1 MDWLPGI
8 TAFDVLALL
17 LFLAFLVRGVWI
29 GFIRQISSLIAMI
42 GGFALA
48 GYFDNEFYRLLLP
61 YIDNSH
67 TAFLLTYIVLFV
79 AFFVLLK
86 LAGLGLKKVMDVSL
100 TTWFDRIV
108 GGLFGVVKGVFFI
121 SLLFV
126 IIGSFLS
133 GSNDYLKKSISYPLL
148 SNSSKVILT
157 FIKDHDI
164 RSYFIP
170 KEPAIKLKPFKN
182 SSDSGRVRENVIV
195 AEPEKEIE
203 DSQSSEADR
212 KIFL

>member
-1 MDWLPGI
+1 MDWLSGI

-108 GGLFGVVKGVFFI
+108 GGLFGVVKGIFFI

-126 IIGSFLS
+126 VIGSFLS
-133 GSNDYLKKSISYPLL
+133 GSNDYLKKSASYPLL

-170 KEPAIKLKPFKN
+170 KEPAIKLLPFKK
-182 SSDSGRVRENVIV
+182 SSDSG
-195 AEPEKEIE
+195 
-203 DSQSSEADR
+203 
-212 KIFL
+212 